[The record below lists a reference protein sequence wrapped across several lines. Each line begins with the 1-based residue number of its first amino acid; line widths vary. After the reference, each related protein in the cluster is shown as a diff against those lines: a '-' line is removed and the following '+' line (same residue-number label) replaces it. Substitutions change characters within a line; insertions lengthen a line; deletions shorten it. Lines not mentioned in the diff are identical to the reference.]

1 MIASIKEFWVS
12 SYRSDRTAFY
22 FEAISFVF
30 TVAASMT
37 LAVNAAQPDM
47 LTVYSLFTVASVTQ
61 CYASWRRRLVWFA
74 LMGAYF
80 TLINIYGY
88 GVASAWI

>member
-1 MIASIKEFWVS
+1 MISSVKEFWVS
-12 SYRSDRTAFY
+12 SYQSDRVAFY

-30 TVAASMT
+30 TVAASVI
-37 LAVNAAQPDM
+37 LAANAAAPDM
-47 LTVYSLFTVASVTQ
+47 LTVYSLFMIASITQ

-80 TLINIYGY
+80 TVINIYGY